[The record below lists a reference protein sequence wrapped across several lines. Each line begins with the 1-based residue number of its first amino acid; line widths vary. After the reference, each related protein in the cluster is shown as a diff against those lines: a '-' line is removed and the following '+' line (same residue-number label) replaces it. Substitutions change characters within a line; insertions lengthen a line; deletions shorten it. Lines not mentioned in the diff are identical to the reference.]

1 MWGDIAIAFLLAFIT
16 AFMMTPYSIKLAK
29 KVGAVDV
36 PKDNRRMHHKPIPKL
51 GGVAVIAGFV
61 VSFIYLVITLSIE
74 DSSRLNLFGIEE
86 YGKKILGFFVGV
98 LILGITCFIDDVKT
112 IKPLAKL
119 SGQLLA
125 AIAVVVSGIRIIEV
139 IPFFESAVLNEAVS
153 MILTVI
159 WIIVITNAINLM
171 DGLDGLS
178 SGITMISCISLLI
191 IFSFT
196 LKEDRKL
203 SKAESLLKDGLIYSE
218 KIITYPFNYIKENI
232 KEYKKL
238 KDVNKNNN
246 ILETSIDRIDSIE
259 AENIELR
266 RQLETLK
273 EELNI
278 NYTLSDYEY
287 LNATV
292 VSRNVGYWHNK
303 ITINKGTYNGVEK
316 DMVVISSKGLIGK
329 VIKTSTFTSD
339 VRLITTSDTSNK
351 ISVHISNGDNNL
363 YGLINSYDYNKNVLE
378 LEGISNTKDVNIGD
392 YVYTSGLGGVFPTGI
407 LIGIVEEITTDS
419 YDLAKIIKVKPSAD
433 FNDINYVSILKRKS
447 DSK

>member
-1 MWGDIAIAFLLAFIT
+1 MFGRKKQ
-16 AFMMTPYSIKLAK
+16 SISK
-29 KVGAVDV
+29 KY
-36 PKDNRRMHHKPIPKL
+36 I
-51 GGVAVIAGFV
+51 
-61 VSFIYLVITLSIE
+61 
-74 DSSRLNLFGIEE
+74 
-86 YGKKILGFFVGV
+86 
-98 LILGITCFIDDVKT
+98 LIL
-112 IKPLAKL
+112 
-119 SGQLLA
+119 
-125 AIAVVVSGIRIIEV
+125 II
-139 IPFFESAVLNEAVS
+139 
-153 MILTVI
+153 IL
-159 WIIVITNAINLM
+159 IIL
-171 DGLDGLS
+171 
-178 SGITMISCISLLI
+178 LLI

-203 SKAESLLKDGLIYSE
+203 SKAESLLKDGLTYSE

-392 YVYTSGLGGVFPTGI
+392 YVYTSGLGGVFPTEI

>member
-1 MWGDIAIAFLLAFIT
+1 MFGR
-16 AFMMTPYSIKLAK
+16 K
-29 KVGAVDV
+29 KQ
-36 PKDNRRMHHKPIPKL
+36 
-51 GGVAVIAGFV
+51 
-61 VSFIYLVITLSIE
+61 SLS
-74 DSSRLNLFGIEE
+74 
-86 YGKKILGFFVGV
+86 KKYI
-98 LILGITCFIDDVKT
+98 LIL
-112 IKPLAKL
+112 
-119 SGQLLA
+119 
-125 AIAVVVSGIRIIEV
+125 II
-139 IPFFESAVLNEAVS
+139 
-153 MILTVI
+153 IL
-159 WIIVITNAINLM
+159 IIL
-171 DGLDGLS
+171 
-178 SGITMISCISLLI
+178 LLI

>member
-1 MWGDIAIAFLLAFIT
+1 MFGRKKQ
-16 AFMMTPYSIKLAK
+16 SISK
-29 KVGAVDV
+29 KY
-36 PKDNRRMHHKPIPKL
+36 I
-51 GGVAVIAGFV
+51 
-61 VSFIYLVITLSIE
+61 
-74 DSSRLNLFGIEE
+74 
-86 YGKKILGFFVGV
+86 
-98 LILGITCFIDDVKT
+98 LIL
-112 IKPLAKL
+112 
-119 SGQLLA
+119 
-125 AIAVVVSGIRIIEV
+125 II
-139 IPFFESAVLNEAVS
+139 
-153 MILTVI
+153 IL
-159 WIIVITNAINLM
+159 IIL
-171 DGLDGLS
+171 
-178 SGITMISCISLLI
+178 LLI

-259 AENIELR
+259 TENIELR

-447 DSK
+447 DSKW

>member
-1 MWGDIAIAFLLAFIT
+1 MFGRKKQ
-16 AFMMTPYSIKLAK
+16 SISK
-29 KVGAVDV
+29 K
-36 PKDNRRMHHKPIPKL
+36 NI
-51 GGVAVIAGFV
+51 
-61 VSFIYLVITLSIE
+61 
-74 DSSRLNLFGIEE
+74 
-86 YGKKILGFFVGV
+86 
-98 LILGITCFIDDVKT
+98 LIL
-112 IKPLAKL
+112 
-119 SGQLLA
+119 
-125 AIAVVVSGIRIIEV
+125 II
-139 IPFFESAVLNEAVS
+139 
-153 MILTVI
+153 IL
-159 WIIVITNAINLM
+159 IIL
-171 DGLDGLS
+171 
-178 SGITMISCISLLI
+178 LLI

>member
-1 MWGDIAIAFLLAFIT
+1 MFGRKKQ
-16 AFMMTPYSIKLAK
+16 SISK
-29 KVGAVDV
+29 KY
-36 PKDNRRMHHKPIPKL
+36 I
-51 GGVAVIAGFV
+51 
-61 VSFIYLVITLSIE
+61 
-74 DSSRLNLFGIEE
+74 
-86 YGKKILGFFVGV
+86 
-98 LILGITCFIDDVKT
+98 LIL
-112 IKPLAKL
+112 
-119 SGQLLA
+119 
-125 AIAVVVSGIRIIEV
+125 II
-139 IPFFESAVLNEAVS
+139 
-153 MILTVI
+153 IL
-159 WIIVITNAINLM
+159 IIL
-171 DGLDGLS
+171 
-178 SGITMISCISLLI
+178 LLI

-287 LNATV
+287 VNATV

>member
-1 MWGDIAIAFLLAFIT
+1 MFGRKKQ
-16 AFMMTPYSIKLAK
+16 SISK
-29 KVGAVDV
+29 KY
-36 PKDNRRMHHKPIPKL
+36 I
-51 GGVAVIAGFV
+51 
-61 VSFIYLVITLSIE
+61 
-74 DSSRLNLFGIEE
+74 
-86 YGKKILGFFVGV
+86 
-98 LILGITCFIDDVKT
+98 LIL
-112 IKPLAKL
+112 
-119 SGQLLA
+119 
-125 AIAVVVSGIRIIEV
+125 II
-139 IPFFESAVLNEAVS
+139 
-153 MILTVI
+153 IL
-159 WIIVITNAINLM
+159 IIL
-171 DGLDGLS
+171 
-178 SGITMISCISLLI
+178 LLI

-196 LKEDRKL
+196 LKGDRKL
-203 SKAESLLKDGLIYSE
+203 SKAESLLKDGLTYSE

-447 DSK
+447 DSKW

>member
-1 MWGDIAIAFLLAFIT
+1 MFGRKKQ
-16 AFMMTPYSIKLAK
+16 SISK
-29 KVGAVDV
+29 KY
-36 PKDNRRMHHKPIPKL
+36 I
-51 GGVAVIAGFV
+51 
-61 VSFIYLVITLSIE
+61 
-74 DSSRLNLFGIEE
+74 
-86 YGKKILGFFVGV
+86 
-98 LILGITCFIDDVKT
+98 LIL
-112 IKPLAKL
+112 
-119 SGQLLA
+119 
-125 AIAVVVSGIRIIEV
+125 II
-139 IPFFESAVLNEAVS
+139 
-153 MILTVI
+153 IL
-159 WIIVITNAINLM
+159 IIL
-171 DGLDGLS
+171 
-178 SGITMISCISLLI
+178 LLI

-339 VRLITTSDTSNK
+339 GRLITTSDTSNK

>member
-1 MWGDIAIAFLLAFIT
+1 M
-16 AFMMTPYSIKLAK
+16 
-29 KVGAVDV
+29 
-36 PKDNRRMHHKPIPKL
+36 
-51 GGVAVIAGFV
+51 
-61 VSFIYLVITLSIE
+61 LVTYI
-74 DSSRLNLFGIEE
+74 
-86 YGKKILGFFVGV
+86 
-98 LILGITCFIDDVKT
+98 LIL
-112 IKPLAKL
+112 
-119 SGQLLA
+119 
-125 AIAVVVSGIRIIEV
+125 II
-139 IPFFESAVLNEAVS
+139 
-153 MILTVI
+153 IL
-159 WIIVITNAINLM
+159 IIL
-171 DGLDGLS
+171 
-178 SGITMISCISLLI
+178 LLI